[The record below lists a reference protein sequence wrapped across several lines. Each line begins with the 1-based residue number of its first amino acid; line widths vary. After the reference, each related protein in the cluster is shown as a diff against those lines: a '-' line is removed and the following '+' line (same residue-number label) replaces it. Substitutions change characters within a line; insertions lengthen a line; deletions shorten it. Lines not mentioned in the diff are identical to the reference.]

1 MANNYIKPFIT
12 FEKLSMSNPTSA
24 SCALNVSFAEFS
36 CPILIEEWGETV
48 FATTS
53 SPRCDWTNDDFYICY
68 HVPTAGSNVF
78 GS

>member
-1 MANNYIKPFIT
+1 MTNKYIKPFVT
-12 FEKLSMSNPTSA
+12 FEKLSVSTEHSA
-24 SCALNVSFAEFS
+24 GCALNVTSAEFS
-36 CPILIEEWGETV
+36 CPIMIEEWGETV
-48 FATTS
+48 FATSS

>member
-1 MANNYIKPFIT
+1 MARNYIKPMLT
-12 FEKLSMSNPTSA
+12 FEKLSLNNPASA
-24 SCALNVSFAEFS
+24 NCSLNADFAEFS
-36 CPILIEEWGETV
+36 CPIMIEEWGETI
-48 FATTS
+48 FAANS